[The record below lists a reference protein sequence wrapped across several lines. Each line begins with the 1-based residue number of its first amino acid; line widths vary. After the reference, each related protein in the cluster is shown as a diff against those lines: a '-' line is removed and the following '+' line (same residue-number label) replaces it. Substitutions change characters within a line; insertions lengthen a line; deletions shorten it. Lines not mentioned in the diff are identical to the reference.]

1 MNVQHAEML
10 FMMLRAA
17 NTEIA
22 RLGDINIAEHIKPTW
37 FLQMPS
43 LESLEAL
50 DDAAKHF
57 RDGDNSPDG
66 DLLLQVARIFT
77 PDELGNGLIAGGQ
90 LVDGY
95 KFSYPR
101 RVGAR
106 IMSGWCGY
114 ATLGVGYA
122 RCLEVAVAVCATSL
136 AAAKEEEAASLAAQA
151 KEEEQD

>member
-50 DDAAKHF
+50 GDAAKHF

-66 DLLLQVARIFT
+66 DLLLQVASAFS
-77 PDELGNGLIAGGQ
+77 PDQLTDGLLAGGQ
-90 LVDGY
+90 LMDGY
-95 KFSYPR
+95 KFPYPR
-101 RVGAR
+101 RVVVG
-106 IMSGWCGY
+106 MSGWCAY
-114 ATLGVGYA
+114 PSLGVGYA

>member
-1 MNVQHAEML
+1 MLAEML
-10 FMMLRAA
+10 FTMLRTT
-17 NTEIA
+17 NTTIA
-22 RLGDINIAEHIKPTW
+22 RLGDINIAEHIRPTW
-37 FLQMPS
+37 FLQMPNA
-43 LESLEAL
+43 ESLSAL
-50 DDAAKHF
+50 GDAASHF
-57 RDGDNSPDG
+57 RDGDGNNPDG
-66 DLLLQVARIFT
+66 DLLLQVASAFT
-77 PDELGNGLIAGGQ
+77 PDELGAGVRAGGQ
-90 LVDGY
+90 LADGY

>member
-1 MNVQHAEML
+1 MNAQLADML
-10 FMMLRAA
+10 FTMLCTA
-17 NTEIA
+17 NEKIA

-37 FLQMPS
+37 FLHMPNADS
-43 LESLEAL
+43 LVAL
-50 DDAAKHF
+50 GDAAKHF

-77 PDELGNGLIAGGQ
+77 PDELGDGLIAGGQ

-95 KFSYPR
+95 KFPYPR
-101 RVGAR
+101 RVFVG
-106 IMSGWCGY
+106 MSGWCGY

-136 AAAKEEEAASLAAQA
+136 AAAKEEEAASLTAQA